1 MSEEKASTRSDLPQL
16 RTAEDSDSR
25 PHTRETNGFRL
36 YIIARIMPSQETLYE
51 VADRVA
57 TITLNRPDKLNAWT
71 AVMEQEVRSA
81 IEEAERDENVR
92 VIVLTGAG
100 RGFCAGADMSL
111 LSGVATR
118 GVDEATKER
127 ALEAGAQREGIRPD
141 FQKKYSYFPAVGKP
155 VIAAINGPIVGLG
168 LVVALYCDLRWA
180 SDSARFSTT
189 FARRGLIAEYGMA
202 WMLPRLVGH
211 ANALDLLFSA
221 RTIDAAEAL
230 RMGLVNQV
238 FPQNVFLDKV
248 RETARDLAS
257 IVSPRSLRVIKRQ
270 VYDAMFQ
277 TLAEA
282 FDASE
287 REMLA
292 SLQRE
297 DFKEGV
303 AHFLEKRAPAF
314 TGR

>member
-1 MSEEKASTRSDLPQL
+1 
-16 RTAEDSDSR
+16 
-25 PHTRETNGFRL
+25 
-36 YIIARIMPSQETLYE
+36 MPRQETLYE
-51 VADRVA
+51 VTDHVA

-71 AVMEQEVRSA
+71 AVMEHEVRSA
-81 IEEAERDENVR
+81 MEEAERDEEVR

-118 GVDEATKER
+118 GVDEAAKNQ
-127 ALEAGAQREGIRPD
+127 ALQTGEQRKGVRPD
-141 FQKKYSYFPAVGKP
+141 FQKKYSYFPAIEKP

-221 RTIDAAEAL
+221 RTIDASEAL

-238 FPQNVFLDKV
+238 FSQGVFLDKV
-248 RETARDLAS
+248 RENAQDLAS
-257 IVSPRSLRVIKRQ
+257 NVSPRSLRVMKRQ
-270 VYDAMFQ
+270 VYDAIFQ
-277 TLAEA
+277 TLEEA
-282 FDASE
+282 FQASE

-292 SLQRE
+292 SLQSN

-314 TGR
+314 SGR